1 MSVNHKPSK
10 LRRLLPVVG
19 AWLLGA
25 AVVGALVLFAVPVL
39 IVGIVG
45 SVIGAALVVGTG
57 WQYRRHSAKAP
68 AIPTPSIPS
77 EVQPLF
83 PRTERVEEIHDRSPT
98 VSPIHEVTHDTAEVI
113 VPTHKVS
120 HDTTD
125 VMLPVL
131 KRVDEFER
139 CYANADGSQF
149 PIHHVLQLDK
159 QANISDC
166 IKTCGKQITAWHE
179 DHDQGIKAIYQ
190 LEAKDPRRQRTHAIF
205 SFFKNLY
212 AHLKEVRN
220 DNTAFV
226 LPSLRDDSQTVN
238 TTSDSTDIMRRY
250 DDIEAGQDK
259 IARDQAEIR
268 SGFVEIRRDQK
279 KNAHGIA
286 EVASGFAEARR
297 ILAEIKA
304 ERAAQDEAMYK
315 LHQAAV
321 IREGCRWSI
330 FGSPQQIDKVKPH
343 VSQRL
348 TETPGNARR
357 CSF

>member
-25 AVVGALVLFAVPVL
+25 AVIGALVLFVVPALIAV
-39 IVGIVG
+39 IVG

-57 WQYRRHSAKAP
+57 WQYRRHSTKAP
-68 AIPTPSIPS
+68 EIPTPSIPS

-83 PRTERVEEIHDRSPT
+83 PHIERVEAIHDRSPT
-98 VSPIHEVTHDTAEVI
+98 VSPIHEVT
-113 VPTHKVS
+113 

-149 PIHHVLQLDK
+149 PIHHVLQLDE
-159 QANISDC
+159 QADISDC
-166 IKTCGKQITAWHE
+166 IKTCGQQITAWHE
-179 DHDQGIKAIYQ
+179 DRDQGIKAIYQ
-190 LEAKDPRRQRTHAIF
+190 LDSKDPRRQRTHAIF